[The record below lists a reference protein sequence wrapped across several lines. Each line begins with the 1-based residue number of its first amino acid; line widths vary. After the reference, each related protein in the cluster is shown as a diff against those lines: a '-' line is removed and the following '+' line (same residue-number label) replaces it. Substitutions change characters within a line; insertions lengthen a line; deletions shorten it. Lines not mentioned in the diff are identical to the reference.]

1 MIRHLSLLGCILLSV
16 LPVAAAVVPTNAFA
30 DGTWQFLSSF
40 LCNADDIAIDSQHN
54 VYVLDMGEY
63 PTIKVFNFQGDLLRE
78 EWGFAYARA
87 IAIDDDD
94 FLYVLNYLHEGY
106 SRRGWV
112 ETVRPELPTAWRLG
126 LCQ

>member
-1 MIRHLSLLGCILLSV
+1 MRHLSLLGCILLSV

-63 PTIKVFNFQGDLLRE
+63 PLSLHNLSEVTPLQVLR
-78 EWGFAYARA
+78 G
-87 IAIDDDD
+87 
-94 FLYVLNYLHEGY
+94 NG
-106 SRRGWV
+106 
-112 ETVRPELPTAWRLG
+112 
-126 LCQ
+126 